1 LKKSREIFFKLSGDR
16 KMINKLVIENLR
28 HRWVRTFLCA
38 LVVGVQ
44 VMSILTLMGLSKG
57 MLQDA
62 ANRAAGTG
70 ADIFLKPDTQG
81 TLSFSSGQIDQK
93 FVPFI
98 GKQPHVAQ
106 AVGVLMI
113 NVELITSMNGVDIPE
128 FARMSG
134 GFRFLKGG
142 PPQAPD
148 DLIVDTYYA
157 RQNKLHVGSAI
168 KLLNHNWRIC
178 GIVQGGVLGHLIVQ
192 LSTLQRLT
200 GNATPPRVSQILAKL
215 DDPRLTNQVVSQLN
229 KLLKGNLHAI
239 SLEDLESQFSVN
251 NIPQL
256 RAFIGIIT
264 VLAVVVGFL
273 VVFLS
278 MYTAVIE
285 RTREIGILKA
295 LGAKPFTILDILVR
309 EAVVLA
315 IVGTIIGIVLS
326 FGSKALITTL
336 RPASLRV
343 IDVPDWWLIS
353 AAIALGG
360 ALLGAIY
367 PGFKAAR
374 QDAIEA
380 LAYE

>member
-1 LKKSREIFFKLSGDR
+1 
-16 KMINKLVIENLR
+16 MINKLVIENLR

-44 VMSILTLMGLSKG
+44 VMSILTLMGLSRG
-57 MLQDA
+57 MLQDSA
-62 ANRAAGTG
+62 DRAKGTG

-81 TLSFSSGQIDQK
+81 TFSFSSGQIEEK
-93 FVPFI
+93 FVPFLAR
-98 GKQPHVAQ
+98 QPHVIG
-106 AVGVLMI
+106 AVGVLI
-113 NVELITSMNGVDIPE
+113 QPVELITTMNGVDIPE
-128 FARMSG
+128 FAKMSS

-148 DLIVDTYYA
+148 DLIVDNYYA
-157 RQNKLHVGSAI
+157 EQNKLHIGSTV
-168 KLLNHNWRIC
+168 KLLNHNWRVC

-200 GNATPPRVSQILAKL
+200 ANANPPRVSQILLKL
-215 DDPRLTNQVVSQLN
+215 DDPKLTNQTVNQLN
-229 KLLKGNLHAI
+229 NLLKGNLRAI
-239 SLEDLESQFSVN
+239 SLEDLESQFNVS

-256 RAFIGIIT
+256 RAFIGVIT

-295 LGAKPFTILDILVR
+295 LGAKPVTILDILVR

-315 IVGTIIGIVLS
+315 LLGCLIGIVLS
-326 FGSKALITTL
+326 FASKGLITGL
-336 RPASLRV
+336 MPASLRV
-343 IDVPDWWLIS
+343 INVPDWWPIA

-367 PGFKAAR
+367 PGLKAAR